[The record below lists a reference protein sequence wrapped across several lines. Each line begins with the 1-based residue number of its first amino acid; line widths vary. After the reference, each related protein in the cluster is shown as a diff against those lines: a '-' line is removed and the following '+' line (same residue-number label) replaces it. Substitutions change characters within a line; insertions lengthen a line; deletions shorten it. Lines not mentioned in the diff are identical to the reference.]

1 MVLVISFYKVD
12 YCSPIMS
19 SDVLIF
25 NQMEKKPEMVKT
37 ISSVIEL
44 ILYIRHLVCYEDN
57 MYYVG
62 SVTFKTRT

>member
-1 MVLVISFYKVD
+1 
-12 YCSPIMS
+12 MS

-25 NQMEKKPEMVKT
+25 NQMEKKTEMVKT